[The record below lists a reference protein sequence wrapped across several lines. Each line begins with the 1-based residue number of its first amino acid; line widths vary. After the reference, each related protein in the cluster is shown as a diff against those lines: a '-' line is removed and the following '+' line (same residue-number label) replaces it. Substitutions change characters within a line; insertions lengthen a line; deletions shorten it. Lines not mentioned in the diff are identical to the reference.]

1 MRMGPEAWPMIALAL
16 LVILACAL
24 GALWDSHLTVEQQ
37 SQAIEQLQKA
47 DCYPSPEGVRTP

>member
-1 MRMGPEAWPMIALAL
+1 MRMGPEAWPMISLAL

-37 SQAIEQLQKA
+37 AQAIEQLQKA
-47 DCYPSPEGVRTP
+47 DCYLSPDGVRTP

>member
-24 GALWDSHLTVEQQ
+24 GALWDSHLPVEEQ

-47 DCYPSPEGVRTP
+47 DCYAAPGDVKT